1 MLLFLYEFS
10 GHVVLCVDV
19 IFIFIGLSLI
29 TLSPHSRSSSV
40 RLVLV
45 EDGQSRV
52 LHQLPVKLLEF
63 LQRVLV
69 VLTGPLC
76 EDIHAEVSLG
86 HLLLVGLLVG
96 RRELIALPL
105 KFLLYS
111 QVVKC

>member
-1 MLLFLYEFS
+1 M
-10 GHVVLCVDV
+10 LCVDV

-29 TLSPHSRSSSV
+29 TLSPHSRSSV

-69 VLTGPLC
+69 VLTSTLR

-86 HLLLVGLLVG
+86 HLLLVGLLVR

>member
-1 MLLFLYEFS
+1 M
-10 GHVVLCVDV
+10 LCVDV

-29 TLSPHSRSSSV
+29 TLSPHSRSSV

-69 VLTGPLC
+69 VLTSTLR

-111 QVVKC
+111 QVVKCDYLNYGR

>member
-1 MLLFLYEFS
+1 M
-10 GHVVLCVDV
+10 LCVDV

-29 TLSPHSRSSSV
+29 TLSPHSRSSV

-69 VLTGPLC
+69 VLTSTLR